1 MIIKMCDGDK
11 SLHELLLTARQ
22 KTELR
27 NAFDNN
33 MDAGIKFSKA
43 RISKIIQ
50 SSGFLGALLSK
61 IYISSSVGKKYFSI
75 IRSDISSTSNRCMN
89 SLIISNEEMNDI
101 TKIIQALQDSGV
113 LLKSITKTIEIE
125 AKGQKGG
132 FLGIL
137 LGTLGAGLLRNMLAH
152 KGIVSA
158 GYRNKWKVIVRPD
171 YGSKMDF

>member
-11 SLHELLLTARQ
+11 SFHELLLTARQ

-33 MDAGIKFSKA
+33 MDAGIKLSKA
-43 RISKIIQ
+43 QISKIIQ
-50 SSGFLGALLSK
+50 SSGFLSALLSK

-101 TKIIQALQDSGV
+101 TKIIQALQDSGI
-113 LLKSITKTIEIE
+113 LLKASLKPL
-125 AKGQKGG
+125 KSRQKG
-132 FLGIL
+132 
-137 LGTLGAGLLRNMLAH
+137 
-152 KGIVSA
+152 K
-158 GYRNKWKVIVRPD
+158 KVN
-171 YGSKMDF
+171 F